1 MVRAHRQAWVWQ
13 DEWIGLTIKDIRRL
27 ERETQIILRKKLG
40 KSISNDDIDGNVE
53 DSSGEDDIEATLTE
67 STVNTATKSKAV
79 STGNGSVVSGKE
91 NTEQQ
96 LTSGVESSLPVT
108 AQVTAEQTMPLE
120 TPTHKATANTSHTTE
135 SGGPMESHTERIVS
149 MRHSIDAGELAERRM
164 SRKSASLRRRSLK
177 KNSRHG
183 GRQSSLPDSN
193 SMSASAVLSRRRT
206 SSTDTEYLPSCAL
219 DAVAIMNMSS
229 DDEYY
234 DALGELFS

>member
-53 DSSGEDDIEATLTE
+53 DSTGEDEVEATLTI

-79 STGNGSVVSGKE
+79 STSNGNVVSGKE
-91 NTEQQ
+91 NTTQQ
-96 LTSGVESSLPVT
+96 LVLSVESSLPVT
-108 AQVTAEQTMPLE
+108 AQVTAEQTKTLE
-120 TPTHKATANTSHTTE
+120 TPPNKATANTSLTFE
-135 SGGPMESHTERIVS
+135 SGGPMESHTEHIVN
-149 MRHSIDAGELAERRM
+149 MRHSIDVGEFAERRM
-164 SRKSASLRRRSLK
+164 SKKSASLRHRSLK
-177 KNSRHG
+177 RNSRHG
-183 GRQSSLPDSN
+183 GRQSSLPDSI
-193 SMSASAVLSRRRT
+193 SRRRA
-206 SSTDTEYLPSCAL
+206 SSTDSEYLPSCAL
-219 DAVAIMNMSS
+219 DAVAMMNMSS